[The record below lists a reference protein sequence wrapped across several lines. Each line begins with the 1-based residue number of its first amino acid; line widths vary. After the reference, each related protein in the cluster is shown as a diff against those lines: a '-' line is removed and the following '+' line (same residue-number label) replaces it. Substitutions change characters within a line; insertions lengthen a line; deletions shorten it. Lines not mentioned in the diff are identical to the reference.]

1 MSNIQLL
8 HGFVKNSKQIQF
20 KLPRNQEN
28 SQYINRFPFITNKGP
43 DVENKVLDVLN
54 NRDDFKKWLLATSDY
69 GDEIREDLNAIV
81 GYDQKINS
89 AIVRHA
95 LDLKN

>member
-8 HGFVKNSKQIQF
+8 HGFVKNNKQIQF

-28 SQYINRFPFITNKGP
+28 SQYIKRLPFIINKGP

-54 NRDDFKKWLLATSDY
+54 NRDDFSKMVVSNK
-69 GDEIREDLNAIV
+69 
-81 GYDQKINS
+81 
-89 AIVRHA
+89 
-95 LDLKN
+95 